1 MSDEFAVAIQEG
13 QDEEARPQREE
24 RYPVDRLSELV
35 GATQPVE
42 VQAGAGALMSAVL
55 AHLSAKLRRPV
66 VVLTAEERE
75 AERLATDLRLFCG
88 AGDDP
93 GEVEGL
99 IPEDGR
105 LEEAVVHFP
114 SYDVGPFYQATAD
127 RRVTMARLAA
137 LHTLRAQKPPRY
149 TVASVGAAM
158 RRTLSPATFSQHTH
172 RLTIEDALDNERL
185 REVMAHLGYSEVPV
199 VEDAGTFAVRGDIV
213 DIFSPHEEHPVRVER
228 WGDEIAEIRQFHKE
242 TQRSLEERG
251 HCEIF
256 PVREAIL
263 NKEGVARAIATLR
276 ALSAE
281 MGRPSSDLR
290 DLIADLQAGLHV
302 VGMEALL
309 PALYEEMGDLLD
321 YVPADAIVV
330 VLEPSAFM
338 ARARTLWEKRLGEFE
353 ASRAE
358 EDYVFEVDAYYRRP
372 EAVGQW
378 LGERTPVEWRRVAMI
393 EDVQERGWPV
403 PKEHLEFRVRE
414 NNDIIALRKHFQGVE
429 QTVKALS
436 EKLHGWKERYGRICF
451 ACRTGAQAERL
462 VELLN
467 SYGQDA
473 MVLSA
478 PVDISEPVPPPADV
492 LEVYAGELSAGFR
505 SELLGVA
512 LISGVEL
519 FGQRVVTHQQKSI
532 TEHAAITHFK
542 DLNDGDLVVHVD
554 FGIGRYRGI
563 AHLDVEGIGNDFL
576 HIEYAGGDKLYLPV
590 YRLGRVQKYIG
601 GGDNIA
607 LDKLGGTRWD
617 RTKEK
622 VKENIRELAG
632 DLLALYAK
640 RELTKGI
647 KFSPPDAFYE
657 EFEQAFPF
665 DETPDQARAI
675 HEVLNDMSKS
685 RPMDRLICG
694 DVGFGKTEV
703 GIRAAMK
710 AVMDGKQ
717 VAVLV
722 PTTLLSEQ
730 HAISFEKRVKAFGA
744 RVAAINR
751 FRSSKEIKE
760 ILADTASGKID
771 VLIGTHRILSKD
783 VEFKELGLL
792 VVDEEQRFGVA
803 HKEKI
808 KKMRANIDVLT
819 LSATPIPR
827 TLQMS
832 MLGIRDLSIIATPPH
847 NRLSVRTHV
856 AKFSDSVVREAIMR
870 ELGRGGQ
877 VFFVHNRVQTIEE
890 MARHLREIVP
900 EARIGIGHGQ
910 MAEGKLEEVM
920 YAYIRGEI
928 NVLLCTSI
936 VESGLDIPN
945 ANTIIVNRADMF
957 GLSQLYQLRGRVGR
971 GSQRAYAYLLVPAR
985 RTLPDDAQKR
995 LEVIQTYTDLGSGFH
1010 VASYDLEI
1018 RGAGNLLSDDQSGHV
1033 VAVGLDLYT
1042 ELLEEAIADIRGQ
1055 ELEDE
1060 LEPEVNIPVEAYIP
1074 DTYIPATS
1082 LRLMFYKRFS
1092 LARSGDE
1099 LAMIFEELVDRF
1111 GEPPSSVRN
1120 LRDLISV
1127 KIDLRRLGAARL
1139 DAGMS
1144 AIAMELDPRT
1154 PLNPAAVL
1162 DLVNTSGGRWR
1173 LTAEMKLIYK
1183 LKVDESAQL
1192 MRTARSVLNQLLAL

>member
-1 MSDEFAVAIQEG
+1 MAEELAQNL
-13 QDEEARPQREE
+13 EEAPREQVTPEREE
-24 RYPVDRLSELV
+24 RYPVEVLAERIGD
-35 GATQPVE
+35 GQAVE
-42 VQAGAGALMSAVL
+42 VQAGGGGLMAAVL
-55 AHLSAKLRRPV
+55 ADLSGRLGRPV
-66 VVLTAEERE
+66 VVLTAEERA
-75 AERLATDLRLFCG
+75 AERLADDLRLFCG
-88 AGDDP
+88 EVEDL

-99 IPEDGR
+99 APVDET
-105 LEEAVVHFP
+105 LQEVVVHYP

-127 RRVTMARLAA
+127 RRVTMGRLAA
-137 LHTLRAQKPPRY
+137 LHTLSGERPPRY
-149 TVASVGAAM
+149 VVSSVGAAI
-158 RRTLSPATFSQHTH
+158 RRTLSPQVFAHHSH
-172 RLTIEDALDNERL
+172 RLEVESTLDNERL
-185 REVMAHLGYSEVPV
+185 REVMGHLGYSEVPV
-199 VEDAGTFAVRGDIV
+199 VEDPGTFAVRGDIV
-213 DIFSPHEEHPVRVER
+213 DIYSPHEEHPVRVER
-228 WGDEIAEIRQFHKE
+228 WGDEVAEIRQFHRE
-242 TQRSLEERG
+242 TQRSIEERS
-251 HCEIF
+251 HCDIF
-256 PVREAIL
+256 AVREAIL
-263 NKEGVARAIATLR
+263 DKENVGRAIGRLR

-302 VGMEALL
+302 VGIEALV
-309 PALYEEMGDLLD
+309 PALYQEMGDLLD
-321 YVPADAIVV
+321 YVPADAVVV
-330 VLEPSAFM
+330 VLEPGALM
-338 ARARTLWEKRLGEFE
+338 ARARGIWEKRRREFE
-353 ASRAE
+353 ASRADE
-358 EDYVFEVDAYYRRP
+358 EYVFEVGEYYRGVP
-372 EAVGQW
+372 AMGDW
-378 LGERTPVEWRRVAMI
+378 LGERLAVEWRRVAMI
-393 EDVQERGWPV
+393 EDAAERGWAV
-403 PKEHLEFRVRE
+403 PEERVEFRVRE
-414 NNDIIALRKHFQGVE
+414 NNDVIALRKHFQGVE
-429 QTVKALS
+429 QTVKALG
-436 EKLHGWKERYGRICF
+436 EKLPEWKERYGRICF
-451 ACRTGAQAERL
+451 ACRTRAQSERL
-462 VELLN
+462 VELLG
-467 SYGQDA
+467 SYGHDA
-473 MVLSA
+473 MVLPA
-478 PVDISEPVPPPADV
+478 PLDISEPVPPPADV

-519 FGQRVVTHQQKSI
+519 FGQRVVTHERKSI
-532 TEHAAITHFK
+532 TEHAAISHFK

-563 AHLDVEGIGNDFL
+563 AHLDVEGIANDFL

-647 KFSPPDAFYE
+647 AFSPPDAFYE

-675 HEVLNDMSKS
+675 HEVLRDMGKA

-751 FRSSKEIKE
+751 FRSAKEVKE
-760 ILADTASGKID
+760 ILADTAAGKID

-783 VEFKELGLL
+783 VEFADLGLL

-808 KKMRANIDVLT
+808 KQLRANIDVLT

-856 AKFSDSVVREAIMR
+856 ARFSDSVVREAIMR

-910 MAEGKLEEVM
+910 MGEGKLEEVM

-1042 ELLEEAIADIRGQ
+1042 ELLEEAIGDIRGQ
-1055 ELEDE
+1055 ELEDA

-1074 DTYIPATS
+1074 ETYIPATS

-1099 LAMIFEELVDRF
+1099 LALIFEELVDRF
-1111 GEPPSSVRN
+1111 GDPPNSVRN

-1127 KIDLRRLGAARL
+1127 KIDLRRIGSQRL

-1144 AIAMELDPRT
+1144 AIALELDQRT
-1154 PLNPAAVL
+1154 PLDPARVL
-1162 DLVNTSGGRWR
+1162 ELVSASGGRWR

-1192 MRTARSVLNQLLAL
+1192 MRTSRAILNQLLAL